1 MVGFHSTSTSNAHF
15 LFILWNIQ
23 INIEHFNRWRW
34 MLSKRLLVTD
44 WRNIFSS
51 KKKSIN
57 EEWKIKHTE
66 YLLSAYNISFLC
78 MRHFM
83 LWYIYIYLNKTERE
97 KTNAVQQFD
106 LRWKM
111 LWMFGAISIGWMSNK
126 VLSSLD
132 LREIHVPWARNKY
145 QRNAEQNVLERKK
158 IIAAAELPDLQ
169 SNRNYNKNAMA
180 KSLPFYLLSTT
191 GISIFR

>member
-1 MVGFHSTSTSNAHF
+1 MKNKTHWIFTKCIQY
-15 LFILWNIQ
+15 FISMHAAFYALI
-23 INIEHFNRWRW
+23 
-34 MLSKRLLVTD
+34 
-44 WRNIFSS
+44 
-51 KKKSIN
+51 
-57 EEWKIKHTE
+57 
-66 YLLSAYNISFLC
+66 YL
-78 MRHFM
+78 
-83 LWYIYIYLNKTERE
+83 YIYLNKTERE

-111 LWMFGAISIGWMSNK
+111 RWMFGAISIGWMSNK

-169 SNRNYNKNAMA
+169 LNRNYNKNAMA